1 MGKHSAPSESHLG
14 PALAVIAMASAP
26 TLFGGGNVQ
35 AATANSSILNAIASC
50 ESGGKN
56 VRNSSGSSTASGY
69 WQIVNGTW
77 KAHGGLK
84 FAPTAI
90 QATYEEQFQVA
101 QNILNGQGLGAWS
114 ESKHCWSKKVTV
126 AAPATIVPISDPPPP
141 IVVKSPAPL
150 PPPKPSPPPK
160 PATVV
165 PKHSTSAPKVIK
177 KQTAPPTRSVA
188 HVAAQSYLI
197 KKGDTL
203 SNIARVNH
211 STVKSLAGLN
221 RDTVKNVNLI
231 YVGNHLRLR

>member
-1 MGKHSAPSESHLG
+1 MGKHSASSESHLG

-26 TLFGGGNVQ
+26 ALFGGGTAQ

-56 VRNSSGSSTASGY
+56 VRNSTGSSTASGY

-77 KAHGGLK
+77 RAHGGLK

-90 QATYEEQFQVA
+90 QATYEEQLQVA

-114 ESKHCWSKKVTV
+114 ESKHCWSKKVGV
-126 AAPATIVPISDPPPP
+126 PAPVPAVVPIPEPSQTAPPPPPP
-141 IVVKSPAPL
+141 IVKT
-150 PPPKPSPPPK
+150 PKP
-160 PATVV
+160 
-165 PKHSTSAPKVIK
+165 PKHSSSAPKVIK

-203 SNIARVNH
+203 SSIAKVNH

>member
-26 TLFGGGNVQ
+26 ALFGGGTAQ
-35 AATANSSILNAIASC
+35 AATANSSVLNAIASC

-56 VRNSSGSSTASGY
+56 VRNSTGSSTASGY

-90 QATYEEQFQVA
+90 QATYEEQLQVA

-114 ESKHCWSKKVTV
+114 ESKHCWSKKVGV
-126 AAPATIVPISDPPPP
+126 PAPIPAVVPIPEPSQTPPLP
-141 IVVKSPAPL
+141 VVKT
-150 PPPKPSPPPK
+150 PKP
-160 PATVV
+160 

-203 SNIARVNH
+203 SSIARVNH

>member
-26 TLFGGGNVQ
+26 ALFSGGTAQ

-56 VRNSSGSSTASGY
+56 VRNSSGISTASGY

-90 QATYEEQFQVA
+90 QATYEEQLQVA
-101 QNILNGQGLGAWS
+101 SNILNGGQGLSAWS
-114 ESKHCWSKKVTV
+114 ESKHCWSKKVGV
-126 AAPATIVPISDPPPP
+126 PAPVPAVVPIPEPPPP
-141 IVVKSPAPL
+141 VVK
-150 PPPKPSPPPK
+150 PPK
-160 PATVV
+160 PAAA

-177 KQTAPPTRSVA
+177 KQTAPPT
-188 HVAAQSYLI
+188 
-197 KKGDTL
+197 
-203 SNIARVNH
+203 
-211 STVKSLAGLN
+211 
-221 RDTVKNVNLI
+221 
-231 YVGNHLRLR
+231 

>member
-26 TLFGGGNVQ
+26 ALFGGGTAQ
-35 AATANSSILNAIASC
+35 AATANSSVLNAIASC

-126 AAPATIVPISDPPPP
+126 AAPATIVPIPDPPPSP
-141 IVVKSPAPL
+141 IVVKSPASL

-165 PKHSTSAPKVIK
+165 PKHSTSTPKVIK
-177 KQTAPPTRSVA
+177 KQTAPPT
-188 HVAAQSYLI
+188 
-197 KKGDTL
+197 
-203 SNIARVNH
+203 
-211 STVKSLAGLN
+211 
-221 RDTVKNVNLI
+221 
-231 YVGNHLRLR
+231 

>member
-1 MGKHSAPSESHLG
+1 MGKHSAPSENHLG

-26 TLFGGGNVQ
+26 ALFGGGTAQ
-35 AATANSSILNAIASC
+35 AATANSSVLNAIASC

-56 VRNSSGSSTASGY
+56 VRNSTGSSTASGY

-90 QATYEEQFQVA
+90 QATYEEQLQVA

-114 ESKHCWSKKVTV
+114 ESKHCWSKKVGV
-126 AAPATIVPISDPPPP
+126 PAPVPAVVPIPEPSQTPPP
-141 IVVKSPAPL
+141 
-150 PPPKPSPPPK
+150 PSPPPVVK
-160 PATVV
+160 PAKPAAA

-203 SNIARVNH
+203 SSIAKVNH

>member
-14 PALAVIAMASAP
+14 PTLAVIAMASAP
-26 TLFGGGNVQ
+26 ALFGGGTAQ
-35 AATANSSILNAIASC
+35 AATANSSVLNAIASC

-56 VRNSSGSSTASGY
+56 VRNSTGSSTASGY

-90 QATYEEQFQVA
+90 QATYEEQLQVA

-114 ESKHCWSKKVTV
+114 ESKHCWSKKVGV
-126 AAPATIVPISDPPPP
+126 PAPVPAVVPVPNPPQTSPP
-141 IVVKSPAPL
+141 KPL
-150 PPPKPSPPPK
+150 PPPVVK
-160 PATVV
+160 PAKPTAA

-203 SNIARVNH
+203 SSIAKVNH
-211 STVKSLAGLN
+211 STVKRLAGLN

>member
-14 PALAVIAMASAP
+14 PTLAVIAMASAP
-26 TLFGGGNVQ
+26 ALFGGGTAQ
-35 AATANSSILNAIASC
+35 AATANSSVLNAIASC

-56 VRNSSGSSTASGY
+56 VRNSTGSSTASGY

-90 QATYEEQFQVA
+90 QATYEEQLQVA

-114 ESKHCWSKKVTV
+114 ESKHCWSKKVGV
-126 AAPATIVPISDPPPP
+126 PAPVPAVVPIPEPSQTAPPPPPP
-141 IVVKSPAPL
+141 IVKT
-150 PPPKPSPPPK
+150 PKP
-160 PATVV
+160 
-165 PKHSTSAPKVIK
+165 PKHSSSAPKVIK

-203 SNIARVNH
+203 SSIAKVNH

>member
-90 QATYEEQFQVA
+90 QATYEEQLQVA
-101 QNILNGQGLGAWS
+101 QNIINGQGLGAWC
-114 ESKHCWSKKVTV
+114 ESNHCWSKKGGVPPPV
-126 AAPATIVPISDPPPP
+126 PAVVPIPNPPQT
-141 IVVKSPAPL
+141 S
-150 PPPKPSPPPK
+150 PPKP
-160 PATVV
+160 
-165 PKHSTSAPKVIK
+165 
-177 KQTAPPTRSVA
+177 
-188 HVAAQSYLI
+188 
-197 KKGDTL
+197 
-203 SNIARVNH
+203 
-211 STVKSLAGLN
+211 
-221 RDTVKNVNLI
+221 
-231 YVGNHLRLR
+231 

>member
-26 TLFGGGNVQ
+26 ALFGGGTAQ

-56 VRNSSGSSTASGY
+56 VRNSTGSSTASGY

-90 QATYEEQFQVA
+90 QATYEEQLQVA
-101 QNILNGQGLGAWS
+101 SNILNGGQGLGAWS
-114 ESKHCWSKKVTV
+114 ESKHCWSKKVEV
-126 AAPATIVPISDPPPP
+126 
-141 IVVKSPAPL
+141 PAPE
-150 PPPKPSPPPK
+150 PPKPSSPPPVVKPTK
-160 PATVV
+160 PAAAV
-165 PKHSTSAPKVIK
+165 PKHSTSALKVIK

-197 KKGDTL
+197 KRGDTL
-203 SNIARVNH
+203 SSIAKVNH
-211 STVKSLAGLN
+211 STVKRLAGLN

>member
-1 MGKHSAPSESHLG
+1 MGKHSAPSENHLG

-90 QATYEEQFQVA
+90 QATYEEQLQVA
-101 QNILNGQGLGAWS
+101 SNILNGGQGLSAWS
-114 ESKHCWSKKVTV
+114 ESKHCWSKKVGV
-126 AAPATIVPISDPPPP
+126 
-141 IVVKSPAPL
+141 PAPIPDVVPVPEPSQTAPP
-150 PPPKPSPPPK
+150 PPPKPSSPPVVKMPK
-160 PATVV
+160 P
-165 PKHSTSAPKVIK
+165 PKHSASAPKVIK

-203 SNIARVNH
+203 SSIAKVNH

>member
-1 MGKHSAPSESHLG
+1 MGKHSAPSENHLG

-26 TLFGGGNVQ
+26 ALFGGGTAQ

-56 VRNSSGSSTASGY
+56 VRNSSGISTASGY

-90 QATYEEQFQVA
+90 QASYEEQLQVA

-114 ESKHCWSKKVTV
+114 ESKHCWSKKVGEP
-126 AAPATIVPISDPPPP
+126 APVPAVVPIPKPPQTPP
-141 IVVKSPAPL
+141 LPVVK
-150 PPPKPSPPPK
+150 PPKP
-160 PATVV
+160 

-203 SNIARVNH
+203 SSIAKVNH
-211 STVKSLAGLN
+211 STVKRLAGLN

>member
-1 MGKHSAPSESHLG
+1 MGKHSAPSENHLG

-26 TLFGGGNVQ
+26 ALFGGGTAQ
-35 AATANSSILNAIASC
+35 AATASSSILNAIASC

-56 VRNSSGSSTASGY
+56 VRNSTGSSTASGY

-90 QATYEEQFQVA
+90 QATYEEQLQVA

-114 ESKHCWSKKVTV
+114 ESKHCWSKKVGV
-126 AAPATIVPISDPPPP
+126 PAPVPAVVPIPKPSQTAPPPP
-141 IVVKSPAPL
+141 PPSVVKT
-150 PPPKPSPPPK
+150 PKP
-160 PATVV
+160 

-203 SNIARVNH
+203 SSIAKVNH

>member
-1 MGKHSAPSESHLG
+1 MGKHSAPRESHLG

-26 TLFGGGNVQ
+26 ALFGGGTAQ
-35 AATANSSILNAIASC
+35 AATANSSVLNAIASC

-56 VRNSSGSSTASGY
+56 VRNSTGSSTASGY

-77 KAHGGLK
+77 RAHGGLK
-84 FAPTAI
+84 FAPTAM
-90 QATYEEQFQVA
+90 QATYEEQLQVA

-114 ESKHCWSKKVTV
+114 ESKHCWSKKVGV
-126 AAPATIVPISDPPPP
+126 PAPVPAVVPIPEPSQTAPPPP
-141 IVVKSPAPL
+141 PPVVKT
-150 PPPKPSPPPK
+150 PK
-160 PATVV
+160 PA
-165 PKHSTSAPKVIK
+165 KHSTSAPKVIK

-203 SNIARVNH
+203 SSIARVNH